1 MSKERDPELLEHR
14 RTENSQAAMVFIH
27 GFSGDPAKTW
37 GQFPELLMT
46 EKRLSGWDI
55 YSLGYHTGLGLDVL
69 GIWRANP
76 DLNALAQLLATR
88 AGIAPLDRYVSF
100 ALIAHSM
107 GGLIVQRALLNN
119 PTVRGRVGY
128 VLLFGTPSDGLEK
141 AAFVKFWKPQLRGMS
156 KGGEFISNLR
166 SDWRKQ
172 FGDEPPFF
180 FRSTGGD
187 EDQFVPKESSLL
199 PFPAEQQ
206 EIIRGDHLSIV
217 KPKKAEDPA
226 VQIVIKAL
234 LRNGESVA
242 QDSARLAVE
251 MHKFRKAIEIL
262 GDDPK
267 TLDEDG
273 VVQLALALESVGK
286 RKKAIEVL
294 ENQSNHPERTDAKGV
309 LAGRL
314 KRRWLVERKAED
326 ADRAL
331 KLYQE
336 GFEASEK
343 AGRHDQ
349 AFYHGINVAFMQL
362 AYRKQEK
369 ASQQT
374 AKRVLEH
381 CDAAMEEK
389 WQLATKGEANLVL
402 GNTGVAMSFYQQATN
417 ATDVEPRQ
425 LDSMFQQAFR
435 VASFMG
441 NEAAADRLRQIFRGG
456 T

>member
-1 MSKERDPELLEHR
+1 MPDNSLELVEHR
-14 RTENSQAAMVFIH
+14 KTEKNPAAILFVH
-27 GFSGDPAKTW
+27 GFSGDPTKTW

-46 EKRLSGWDI
+46 EERLNGWDI

-76 DLNALAQLLATR
+76 DLDALALLLATR
-88 AGIAPLDRYVSF
+88 ASIPPLARYESLAP
-100 ALIAHSM
+100 IAHSM
-107 GGLIVQRALLNN
+107 GGLIVQRAVLNN
-119 PTVRGRVGY
+119 RAFRSRVGFI
-128 VLLFGTPSDGLEK
+128 LLFGTPSDGLKK
-141 AAFVKFWKPQLRGMS
+141 AAFIKFWKPQLKGMS
-156 KGGEFISNLR
+156 KGGEFISKLR
-166 SDWRKQ
+166 ADWTKQ
-172 FGDEPPFF
+172 FADEPPFL
-180 FRSTGGD
+180 FRSTAGD

-199 PFPAEQQ
+199 AFPAEQR

-217 KPKKAEDPA
+217 KPKEVEDPA

-234 LRNGESVA
+234 MRDGESVT

-251 MHKFRKAIEIL
+251 MGRFRKAIDIL

-267 TLDEDG
+267 SLDEDG

-294 ENQSNHPERTDAKGV
+294 ESQGDHPDRTDAKGV

-314 KRRWLVERKAED
+314 KRRWLVERRSED

-331 KLYQE
+331 RLYQE
-336 GFEASEK
+336 GFQTSEK

-374 AKRVLEH
+374 AKSVLEH
-381 CDAAMEEK
+381 CDAAKEEK

-402 GNTGVAMSFYQQATN
+402 GNTDTAMHFYQRAAT
-417 ATDVEPRQ
+417 ASDVEPRQ
-425 LDSMFQQAFR
+425 LDSMFQQGFR
-435 VASFMG
+435 VASLVG
-441 NEAAADRLRQIFRGG
+441 NEAAADGLEKIFRGG
-456 T
+456 A